1 MKTVS
6 KVMTF
11 DGKLHDTQK
20 DATRHVDAIYADKLS
35 KIALKLV
42 QIGKYAATG
51 DYINDNLSLFVEL
64 ASIKADLVM
73 EKDSY
78 ED

>member
-1 MKTVS
+1 MKTVV

-11 DGKLHDTQK
+11 DGKLHNTQK
-20 DATRHVDAIYADKLS
+20 DAVRYVEAIYADKLS

-51 DYINDNLSLFVEL
+51 DYINDNLSLFLEL
-64 ASIKADLVM
+64 ASIKDDLQM
-73 EKDSY
+73 EKDSE

>member
-1 MKTVS
+1 MKTVF

-11 DGKLHDTQK
+11 DGKMHVTQK
-20 DATRHVDAIYADKLS
+20 DAVRHVEAAYADKLS
-35 KIALKLV
+35 KIALQLV
-42 QIGKYAATG
+42 QIDKYVATG

-64 ASIKADLVM
+64 ASIKDDLVM
-73 EKDSY
+73 EKDSD